1 MMASWPVR
9 MNAANTR
16 IMISEAAV
24 MTRPVSAWPRITARL
39 LSPDSADVHVEIDD
53 DGTASAEGPAA
64 IGTGSGIT
72 GMRERATALGG
83 DLSAGFRRG
92 GGFRV
97 SARLPVRSSR

>member
-1 MMASWPVR
+1 MR
-9 MNAANTR
+9 
-16 IMISEAAV
+16 
-24 MTRPVSAWPRITARL
+24 VSYDDT
-39 LSPDSADVHVEIDD
+39 DMHVEIDD
-53 DGTASAEGPAA
+53 NGPAPSPGASAIE
-64 IGTGSGIT
+64 TGSGIT